1 MSMKKFSRNKQEKIE
16 LIYDTFF
23 TLIKRQG
30 YHKTSTNHIAKSAK
44 ISIGTIYKYFPAG
57 KLDIMRRYFNDT
69 MENVLDVN
77 ALANVDENN
86 IQDFLNNFI
95 VELYNNHKEKVG
107 YNIAFR
113 SVIQSD
119 KKLLNAYKK
128 RLFESFKEISQILRK
143 KNLIFEQFPE
153 ETLIQIFLFLYNL
166 INALIYHH
174 LSVMEL
180 FDTDKGLT
188 DYLKNLT
195 AFSLQYLNKTR

>member
-23 TLIKRQG
+23 NLIKRQG

-57 KLDIMRRYFNDT
+57 KLDIMRRYFDDT
-69 MENVLDVN
+69 MENVFDVN
-77 ALANVDENN
+77 ALSNVDESN
-86 IQDFLNNFI
+86 IQEFLNNFI
-95 VELYNNHKEKVG
+95 VELYNNHKKKVG

-113 SVIQSD
+113 SAIQSD

-143 KNLIFEQFPE
+143 KNLIFKQFPE

-180 FDTDKGLT
+180 FDTDKGFT

-195 AFSLQYLNKTR
+195 AFSLQYLNKTK

>member
-1 MSMKKFSRNKQEKIE
+1 MKKFSRNKQEKIE